1 MKNKIT
7 LLLMA
12 LFLGTGS
19 ITAAVVTTISDNA
32 SWKAFVASVS
42 AGDDYSS
49 TTVTL
54 TADVVV
60 DGTVSETTVGTTDH
74 KFNGTFDGQGYTLT
88 FNKTG
93 ITGLSNVAPFK
104 FINGATIK
112 NLKTA
117 GTLEANQGLMAG
129 IVSEASGTS
138 TISNCSS
145 SMTITCTATSNPTN
159 GGILARGDNSSTI
172 VVKNCCYSGTMTAV
186 GGVSGIVGYFRNGSG
201 ATLSNVLFA
210 GSITCTNN
218 SEVRNLYRDGSG
230 TTTSNIYY
238 ITAATGGGT
247 AATDGTQATSA
258 NLLNGELAYTLASAD
273 NTGNTLFWGQGNLNK
288 SNIEAYPNLT
298 TNAAKIVKKVKI
310 SGMGTAP
317 CVNPGGA
324 APNPCR
330 FGKLGYKLNDS
341 DANTIQNMPST
352 SEFNYVG
359 TTTEG
364 ELKTTTGMYCVTL
377 TAAATTLILPFDCNT
392 LPDGITA
399 YDVTY
404 SSGDAVT
411 ATQVT
416 KITADKPV
424 LINGTA
430 GTTYKFTGTFGGT
443 FSGTLS
449 DGVKAHTNG
458 ALTGVYV
465 DANASSGY
473 NPIAYVPANSYVLQ
487 NKSGVLGFYQVENA
501 NTVRITSFR
510 AYLTAQSANPARRL
524 TITFDDNNTTG
535 IKNISEQ
542 TNNDDAIYTLNGT
555 RVDHPVKGLYIK
567 NGKKF
572 IVK

>member
-1 MKNKIT
+1 MWADDVTISSEAEWKS
-7 LLLMA
+7 
-12 LFLGTGS
+12 F
-19 ITAAVVTTISDNA
+19 VTTVKSSPSTNA
-32 SWKAFVASVS
+32 KLTANI
-42 AGDDYSS
+42 
-49 TTVTL
+49 TL
-54 TADVVV
+54 TANASNFANDYMP
-60 DGTVSETTVGTTDH
+60 GTSSSPYS
-74 KFNGTFDGQGYTLT
+74 GTFDGQGFTVTY
-88 FNKTG
+88 NKN
-93 ITGLSNVAPFK
+93 GLSEEVQGLFRY
-104 FINGATIK
+104 ISGATIK
-112 NLKTA
+112 NLRTEGSLESS
-117 GTLEANQGLMAG
+117 GTVMGG
-129 IVSEASGTS
+129 IVGQALGT
-138 TISNCSS
+138 C
-145 SMTITCTATSNPTN
+145 TITNCASSVTLTRTGSPTDDATY
-159 GGILARGDNSSTI
+159 GGIVGRTGDNSTGNISI
-172 VVKNCCYSGTMTAV
+172 QNCIYTGVISGNKSI
-186 GGVSGIVGYFRNGSG
+186 SGIVGYVRNNC
-201 ATLSNVLFA
+201 TVNISNTLFA
-210 GSITCTNN
+210 GTLTSTGSNKCNFYRSGGTC
-218 SEVRNLYRDGSG
+218 NLV
-230 TTTSNIYY
+230 SNCYY
-238 ITAATGGGT
+238 ISNYDSQGT
-247 AATDGTQATSA
+247 AATSA

-273 NTGNTLFWGQGNLNK
+273 DTNNTLFWGQGNLNK
-288 SNIEAYPNLT
+288 SNIDAYPNLT
-298 TNAAKIVKKVKI
+298 SEATKKVVKVDI
-310 SGMGTAP
+310 NGMSTKP

-324 APNPCR
+324 IPNPCR
-330 FGKLGYKLNDS
+330 FGKLGFKLNS
-341 DANTIQNMPST
+341 GDAYSLETMP
-352 SEFNYVG
+352 
-359 TTTEG
+359 TEG
-364 ELKTTTGMYCVTL
+364 GTFTYGTSKLETTTGMYCITL
-377 TAAATTLILPFDCNT
+377 SAAATTLILPFDCES

-465 DANASSGY
+465 DANANSGY

-487 NKSGVLGFYQVENA
+487 NGTEGLGFYQVQNE

-510 AYLTAQSANPARRL
+510 AYLTVQSGSSAARRL

-567 NGKKF
+567 NGKKY

>member
-19 ITAAVVTTISDNA
+19 VWADDVTISSEAEWKSFVTTVKSSPSTNA
-32 SWKAFVASVS
+32 KLTANI
-42 AGDDYSS
+42 
-49 TTVTL
+49 TL
-54 TADVVV
+54 TANASNFANDYMP
-60 DGTVSETTVGTTDH
+60 GTSSSPYS
-74 KFNGTFDGQGYTLT
+74 GTFDGQGFTVTY
-88 FNKTG
+88 NKN
-93 ITGLSNVAPFK
+93 GLSEEVQGLFRY
-104 FINGATIK
+104 ISGATIK
-112 NLKTA
+112 NLRTEGSLESS
-117 GTLEANQGLMAG
+117 GTVMGG
-129 IVSEASGTS
+129 IVGQAFGT
-138 TISNCSS
+138 C
-145 SMTITCTATSNPTN
+145 TITNCASSVTLTRTGSSTNDATF
-159 GGILARGDNSSTI
+159 GGIVGRTGDNSTGNITI
-172 VVKNCCYSGTMTAV
+172 QNCIYTGVISGNKSI
-186 GGVSGIVGYFRNGSG
+186 SGIVGYVR
-201 ATLSNVLFA
+201 SNCTVNISNTLFA
-210 GSITCTNN
+210 GTLVSEGTNKCN
-218 SEVRNLYRDGSG
+218 FYRS
-230 TTTSNIYY
+230 
-238 ITAATGGGT
+238 GGT
-247 AATDGTQATSA
+247 CNLVSNCYYVTNYDSQGTEAISA

-273 NTGNTLFWGQGNLNK
+273 ATGNTLFWGQGNLNK

-310 SGMGTAP
+310 SGMGTTP

-411 ATQVT
+411 ATQIT

-443 FSGTLS
+443 FSGTLTN
-449 DGVKAHTNG
+449 GVKAHTNG

-510 AYLTAQSANPARRL
+510 AYLTAQGGSAAPARL
-524 TITFDDNNTTG
+524 NITFDDNNTTG
-535 IKNISEQ
+535 IKNVSEQ

>member
-1 MKNKIT
+1 M
-7 LLLMA
+7 
-12 LFLGTGS
+12 LGAGS
-19 ITAAVVTTISDNA
+19 SWADADLTISNA
-32 SWKAFVASVS
+32 SDWGTFCSNVNN
-42 AGDDYSS
+42 GTNNYSGK
-49 TTVTL
+49 TVVL
-54 TADVVV
+54 AADI
-60 DGTVSETTVGTTDH
+60 SISSSFQNNTVGNSDTNS
-74 KFNGTFDGQGYTLT
+74 FQGTFDGAGYTIT
-88 FNKTG
+88 YDFSS
-93 ITGLSNVAPFK
+93 ITGLHHIAPFRYIK
-104 FINGATIK
+104 NATIK

-117 GTLEANQGLMAG
+117 GTFVADQGTMAGVVAEAN
-129 IVSEASGTS
+129 GTC
-138 TISNCSS
+138 TISNCTSSMAISS
-145 SMTITCTATSNPTN
+145 SASSNAN
-159 GGILARGDNSSTI
+159 CGGILSVTTASASVTVQNCAFTGTI
-172 VVKNCCYSGTMTAV
+172 TSPSNA
-186 GGVSGIVGYFRNGSG
+186 SGIVSYFRSG
-201 ATLSNVLFA
+201 TNTLKNVLFA
-210 GSITCTNN
+210 GTIKCTDN
-218 SEVRNLYRDGSG
+218 SNVRNIYRSAESV
-230 TTTSNIYY
+230 TTDKIYY
-238 ITAATGGGT
+238 ITAATGNGT

-298 TNAAKIVKKVKI
+298 KDAAKTVKKVKI
-310 SGMGTAP
+310 SGMGTTP

-404 SSGDAVT
+404 SSGDAVK

-510 AYLTAQSANPARRL
+510 AYLTAQTGSSPAPRL
-524 TITFDDNNTTG
+524 SIVYNNNTTG
-535 IKNISEQ
+535 INSVREQ
-542 TNNDDAIYTLNGT
+542 TNNDDAIYTLNGV
-555 RVDHPVKGLYIK
+555 RVSRPTKGIYIK
-567 NGKKF
+567 NGKKY

>member
-19 ITAAVVTTISDNA
+19 VWADDVTISSEAEWKSFVTTVKSSPSTNA
-32 SWKAFVASVS
+32 KLTANI
-42 AGDDYSS
+42 
-49 TTVTL
+49 TL
-54 TADVVV
+54 TANASNFANDYMP
-60 DGTVSETTVGTTDH
+60 GTSSSPYS
-74 KFNGTFDGQGYTLT
+74 GTFDGQGFTVTY
-88 FNKTG
+88 NKN
-93 ITGLSNVAPFK
+93 GLSEEVQGLFRY
-104 FINGATIK
+104 ISGATIK
-112 NLKTA
+112 NLRTEGSLESS
-117 GTLEANQGLMAG
+117 GTVMGG
-129 IVSEASGTS
+129 IVGQAFGT
-138 TISNCSS
+138 C
-145 SMTITCTATSNPTN
+145 TITNCASSVTLTRTGSSTDDATF
-159 GGILARGDNSSTI
+159 GGIVGRTGDNSTGNITI
-172 VVKNCCYSGTMTAV
+172 QNCIYTGVISGNKSI
-186 GGVSGIVGYFRNGSG
+186 SGIVGYVR
-201 ATLSNVLFA
+201 SNCTVNISNTLFA
-210 GSITCTNN
+210 GTLVSEGTNKCN
-218 SEVRNLYRDGSG
+218 FYRS
-230 TTTSNIYY
+230 
-238 ITAATGGGT
+238 GGT
-247 AATDGTQATSA
+247 CNLGSNCYYVTNYDSQGTEAISA

-273 NTGNTLFWGQGNLNK
+273 ATGNTLFWGQGNLNK

-310 SGMGTAP
+310 SGMGTTP

-364 ELKTTTGMYCVTL
+364 ELKTTTGMYCITL
-377 TAAATTLILPFDCNT
+377 SAAATTLILPFDCNT

-443 FSGTLS
+443 FSGTLT

-473 NPIAYVPANSYVLQ
+473 NPITYVPANSYVLQ
-487 NKSGVLGFYQVENA
+487 NDATNGLGFYQVQND

-510 AYLTAQSANPARRL
+510 AYLTAQSANAARRL

>member
-12 LFLGTGS
+12 LFLGAGCVWADDVTIS
-19 ITAAVVTTISDNA
+19 SEAEWKSFVTTVKSSPSTNA
-32 SWKAFVASVS
+32 KLTANI
-42 AGDDYSS
+42 
-49 TTVTL
+49 TL
-54 TADVVV
+54 TANASNFANDYMP
-60 DGTVSETTVGTTDH
+60 GTSSSPYS
-74 KFNGTFDGQGYTLT
+74 GTFDGQGFTVTY
-88 FNKTG
+88 NKN
-93 ITGLSNVAPFK
+93 GLSEEVQGLFRY
-104 FINGATIK
+104 ISGATIK
-112 NLKTA
+112 NLRTEGSLESS
-117 GTLEANQGLMAG
+117 GTVMGG
-129 IVSEASGTS
+129 IVGQALGT
-138 TISNCSS
+138 C
-145 SMTITCTATSNPTN
+145 TITNCASSVTLTRTGSPTDDATY
-159 GGILARGDNSSTI
+159 GGIVGRTGDNSTGNISI
-172 VVKNCCYSGTMTAV
+172 QNCIYTGVISGNKSI
-186 GGVSGIVGYFRNGSG
+186 SGIVGYVRNNC
-201 ATLSNVLFA
+201 TVNISNTLFA
-210 GSITCTNN
+210 GTLTSTGSNKCNFYRSGGTC
-218 SEVRNLYRDGSG
+218 NLV
-230 TTTSNIYY
+230 SNCYY
-238 ITAATGGGT
+238 ISNYDSQGT
-247 AATDGTQATSA
+247 AATSA

-273 NTGNTLFWGQGNLNK
+273 DTNNTLFWGQGNLNK
-288 SNIEAYPNLT
+288 SNIDAYPNLT
-298 TNAAKIVKKVKI
+298 SEATKKVVKVDI
-310 SGMGTAP
+310 NGMSTKP

-324 APNPCR
+324 IPNPCR
-330 FGKLGYKLNDS
+330 FGKLGFKLNS
-341 DANTIQNMPST
+341 GDAYSLETMP
-352 SEFNYVG
+352 
-359 TTTEG
+359 TEG
-364 ELKTTTGMYCVTL
+364 GTFTYGTSKLETTTGMYCITL
-377 TAAATTLILPFDCNT
+377 SAAATTLILPFDCES

-465 DANASSGY
+465 DANANSGY

-487 NKSGVLGFYQVENA
+487 NGTEGLGFYQVQNE

-510 AYLTAQSANPARRL
+510 AYLTVQSGSSAARRL

-567 NGKKF
+567 NGKKY

>member
-1 MKNKIT
+1 
-7 LLLMA
+7 MA

-273 NTGNTLFWGQGNLNK
+273 DTNNTLFWGQGNLNK
-288 SNIEAYPNLT
+288 SNIDGYPNLT
-298 TNAAKIVKKVKI
+298 SVATKKVVKVDI
-310 SGMGTAP
+310 NGMGTKP

-324 APNPCR
+324 VPNPCR
-330 FGKLGYKLNDS
+330 FGKLGFKLNS
-341 DANTIQNMPST
+341 GDAYSLETMP
-352 SEFNYVG
+352 
-359 TTTEG
+359 TEG
-364 ELKTTTGMYCVTL
+364 GTFTYGTSKLETTTGMYCITL
-377 TAAATTLILPFDCNT
+377 SAAATTLILPFDCES

-465 DANASSGY
+465 DANANSGY
-473 NPIAYVPANSYVLQ
+473 NPIAYVPTNSYVLQ
-487 NKSGVLGFYQVENA
+487 NGTEGLGFYQVQNE

-510 AYLTAQSANPARRL
+510 AYLTVQSGSSAARRL

-555 RVDHPVKGLYIK
+555 RVDYPVKGLYIK
-567 NGKKF
+567 NGKKY

>member
-19 ITAAVVTTISDNA
+19 ITATVVTTISDNA
-32 SWKAFVASVS
+32 SWKAFVASVN

-60 DGTVSETTVGTTDH
+60 DGTVSETTVGTSVH

-129 IVSEASGTS
+129 IVSEAAGNS
-138 TISNCSS
+138 TITNCTS
-145 SMTITCTATSNPTN
+145 SMNISCTASGDATN
-159 GGILARGDNSSTI
+159 GGILARGDNGANTTI
-172 VVKNCCYSGTMTAV
+172 SNCAYTGTLTAAS
-186 GGVSGIVGYFRNGSG
+186 GVSGIVGYFRNGSS
-201 ATLSNVLFA
+201 ATFTLKNVLFA
-210 GSITCTNN
+210 GTITCTGTSNI
-218 SEVRNLYRDGSG
+218 RNIYRAAGSG
-230 TTTSNIYY
+230 TTDKLYY
-238 ITAATGGGT
+238 VNKANGT
-247 AATDGTQATSA
+247 ATDETQATSDQ
-258 NLLNGELAYTLASAD
+258 LLNGELAYTLASAD
-273 NTGNTLFWGQGNLNK
+273 DTNNTLFWGQGNLNK
-288 SNIEAYPNLT
+288 SNIDAYPNLT
-298 TNAAKIVKKVKI
+298 SVTTKKVVKVDI
-310 SGMGTAP
+310 NGMGTKP

-324 APNPCR
+324 VPNPCR
-330 FGKLGYKLNDS
+330 FGKTGFKLSGS
-341 DANTIQNMPST
+341 DAYSLETMPAEGGSFTYGT
-352 SEFNYVG
+352 SKLE
-359 TTTEG
+359 
-364 ELKTTTGMYCVTL
+364 TTTGMYCITL
-377 TAAATTLILPFDCNT
+377 SAAATTLILPFDCDN
-392 LPDGITA
+392 LPDGLTA

-411 ATQVT
+411 ATQIT

-443 FSGTLS
+443 FSGTLTN
-449 DGVKAHTNG
+449 GVKAHTNG

-510 AYLTAQSANPARRL
+510 AYLTAQGGSAAPARL
-524 TITFDDNNTTG
+524 NITFDDNNTTG
-535 IKNISEQ
+535 IKNVSEQ

>member
-1 MKNKIT
+1 M
-7 LLLMA
+7 
-12 LFLGTGS
+12 
-19 ITAAVVTTISDNA
+19 
-32 SWKAFVASVS
+32 
-42 AGDDYSS
+42 
-49 TTVTL
+49 
-54 TADVVV
+54 
-60 DGTVSETTVGTTDH
+60 
-74 KFNGTFDGQGYTLT
+74 
-88 FNKTG
+88 
-93 ITGLSNVAPFK
+93 
-104 FINGATIK
+104 
-112 NLKTA
+112 
-117 GTLEANQGLMAG
+117 
-129 IVSEASGTS
+129 
-138 TISNCSS
+138 
-145 SMTITCTATSNPTN
+145 
-159 GGILARGDNSSTI
+159 
-172 VVKNCCYSGTMTAV
+172 
-186 GGVSGIVGYFRNGSG
+186 
-201 ATLSNVLFA
+201 
-210 GSITCTNN
+210 
-218 SEVRNLYRDGSG
+218 
-230 TTTSNIYY
+230 
-238 ITAATGGGT
+238 
-247 AATDGTQATSA
+247 
-258 NLLNGELAYTLASAD
+258 LNGELAYTLASAD

-310 SGMGTAP
+310 SGMGTTP

-443 FSGTLS
+443 FSGTLTN
-449 DGVKAHTNG
+449 GVKAHTNG

-510 AYLTAQSANPARRL
+510 AYLTAQGGSAAPARL
-524 TITFDDNNTTG
+524 NITFDDNNTTG
-535 IKNISEQ
+535 IKNVSEQ